1 MYQFIVFKNVILN
14 IITDYYQL
22 FCCLKNIS
30 STRLEPVCLVCAQSH
45 PTLRFHW
52 NAARQAPLSAGFS
65 RQEYWSGTL
74 SNPGI
79 EHESPASPAL
89 AGGFFTPEPPGMP
102 LAAVGLWSFVLC
114 IKQFPSTKLW
124 KRKKWWNFYLLLEK
138 FLNSFGELKQSCWRT
153 TNEGRLVVELR
164 LHYT

>member
-30 STRLEPVCLVCAQSH
+30 GTRLEAVCLVCAQSH

-52 NAARQAPLSAGFS
+52 NAARQAPLSMDSPGEFPLEWES
-65 RQEYWSGTL
+65 FQPRDRTRVSGISCIGRWILYPWATWNAP
-74 SNPGI
+74 SSCRPV
-79 EHESPASPAL
+79 EFCSVYK
-89 AGGFFTPEPPGMP
+89 
-102 LAAVGLWSFVLC
+102 AVPQYQAM
-114 IKQFPSTKLW
+114 KEE
-124 KRKKWWNFYLLLEK
+124 KWWNFYLLLEK

-153 TNEGRLVVELR
+153 TNEGLLVVELR
-164 LHYT
+164 LHCT